1 MATTV
6 YGVNHPLA
14 VKVWSKA
21 VAREA
26 LKITQFGQFMS
37 KDTDSLIVVKEE
49 LNKSAGDTVYVPL
62 AMIPTGDGVQ
72 GDGTLQN
79 NEEALTTYRDALI
92 INQLRHAMKSDGKM
106 SEQRTLLNLR
116 EEFKIGLAKWWA
128 DRFDAW
134 CANQA
139 AGNTTI
145 TDTRYTGNNATIS
158 PSSTAGNTRAEFGNG
173 TCTTEN
179 SVSTCACYI
188 TLDMIDRCINV
199 AETCSPAILPANTPL
214 GRFYVMMMHPNQEY
228 RLRTDA
234 TAGAITWFNL
244 HQAMLQGGQPEDES
258 PIIQSG
264 FHGFIG
270 MYNNTLLYVNSR
282 MPVANSTTACRRA
295 VFMGAGA
302 LIAGFGQGY
311 GMEQYDWVEAMDDY
325 ENQFGVACGL
335 IGGVKKTVF
344 NSIDYATI
352 ALTTYA
358 PNP

>member
-1 MATTV
+1 MATTIF
-6 YGVNHPLA
+6 GVNHPLA

-26 LKITQFGQFMS
+26 LKITQFGQFFS
-37 KDTDSLIVVKEE
+37 KDPDGLVVVREE
-49 LNKSAGDTVYVPL
+49 LNKSAGDTLYVPL
-62 AMIPTGDGVQ
+62 TMIPTGDGIQ

-79 NEEALTTYRDALI
+79 NEEALTNYRDALL
-92 INQLRHAMKSDGKM
+92 INQLRHAMKSDGRM

-116 EEFKIGLAKWWA
+116 EEFKIGLSKWWA
-128 DRFDAW
+128 QVIDES
-134 CANQA
+134 CCNQA
-139 AGNTTI
+139 AGNTTQA
-145 TDTRYTGNNATIS
+145 DTRHTGNNATLS
-158 PSSTAGNTRAEFGNG
+158 PTSTAGNTRAEFGIG
-173 TCTTEN
+173 TNTTEN
-179 SVSTCACYI
+179 SLSACLCYI

-214 GRFYVMMMHPNQEY
+214 GRYYVLMMHPNQEF

-244 HQAMLQGGQPEDES
+244 HQAMLQGGQPEAES
-258 PIIQSG
+258 PIIKSG
-264 FHGFIG
+264 YRGFIG

-282 MPVANSTTACRRA
+282 IPIAPLTTACRRA

-302 LIAGFGQGY
+302 LIAGFGEGS
-311 GMEQYDWVEAMDDY
+311 GMEQYEWVEAMDDY
-325 ENQFGVACGL
+325 ENQFGVAAGL
-335 IGGVKKTVF
+335 IFGIKKPQF

-352 ALTTYA
+352 VLTTYA